1 LRRSETAKEAE
12 AVAMLITHEREK
24 LLQAINFFVRNTRKC
39 GKVKLFKLLYFLDF
53 EHFKITGRS
62 VTGLNYDAWPMGPV
76 PVSLHNE
83 LEAPEPDMADAFQIE
98 KIPIRQGAETML
110 KIQPQINFSDLHFT
124 KRESDLMTKL
134 AAEYIDANSDDMI
147 EATHL
152 ENKPWDKIYNQE
164 GKKQQRIPYELAIRP
179 DEMDEIKRVS
189 KDREELL
196 GRLR

>member
-1 LRRSETAKEAE
+1 MRRLKTGIGLSI
-12 AVAMLITHEREK
+12 VMLITHEREK

-53 EHFKITGRS
+53 EHFKVTGRS
-62 VTGLNYDAWPMGPV
+62 VTGLSYDAWPMGPV

-83 LEAPEPDMADAFQIE
+83 LESPEPDMADAFKIE
-98 KIPIRQGAETML
+98 KIPIRQGAEIML
-110 KIQPQINFSDLHFT
+110 KIHSQITFSELHFT
-124 KRESDLMTKL
+124 KREIDLMAKL
-134 AAEYIDANSDDMI
+134 AAEYRDANSDDMI
-147 EATHL
+147 EVSHL

-179 DEMDEIKRVS
+179 DEVDAIKRVS

>member
-1 LRRSETAKEAE
+1 
-12 AVAMLITHEREK
+12 MLISHEREK

-53 EHFKITGRS
+53 EHFKMTGRS

-83 LEAPEPDMADAFQIE
+83 LETPEPDMAAAFQIE
-98 KIPIRQGAETML
+98 EIPIRQGTGTML
-110 KIQPQINFSDLHFT
+110 KIQPQMNFSDLHFT
-124 KRESDLMTKL
+124 KRESALMAAL
-134 AAEYIDANSDDMI
+134 AEEYRDASSDEMI

-179 DEMDEIKRVS
+179 DEVDEIKRVS
-189 KDREELL
+189 QDRKELL